1 MDKRENEE
9 KKSGRKILFAL
20 ILTVFLILGS
30 FVFFIAARISREMS
44 QSAIG
49 NLSESLEL
57 LKGTIEVLF
66 QREAEYQKLLA
77 EELSIIEDPEEF
89 ILSYDRNDTLVKMS
103 LVFSGETKGI
113 SNTGE
118 VVYPEELDFSNQET
132 VEELPVSVSY
142 INDMGT
148 WAYTMK
154 CPVTR
159 DGQEIAVLYVEYI
172 YDSGPPLQRKC
183 HTIHYGQTDQAVSS
197 KTQGHRGA

>member
-30 FVFFIAARISREMS
+30 FVFFIAARISHEMS

-118 VVYPEELDFSNQET
+118 VFYPEELDFSNQET

-142 INDMGT
+142 IN
-148 WAYTMK
+148 
-154 CPVTR
+154 
-159 DGQEIAVLYVEYI
+159 EIGRAHV
-172 YDSGPPLQRKC
+172 
-183 HTIHYGQTDQAVSS
+183 
-197 KTQGHRGA
+197 